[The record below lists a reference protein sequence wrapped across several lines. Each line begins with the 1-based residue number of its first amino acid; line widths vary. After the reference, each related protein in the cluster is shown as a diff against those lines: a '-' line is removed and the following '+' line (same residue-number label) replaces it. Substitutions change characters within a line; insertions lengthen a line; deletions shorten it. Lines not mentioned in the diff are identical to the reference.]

1 MINVSSERKKQLD
14 FIGLKEEDLQ
24 LLAANQPIFE
34 IVAEKV
40 VDQIYEHIE
49 QQPALME
56 IISKHSTIERLKSTQ
71 RDYWMSLAAGTI
83 DEAFIENRIRVGLV
97 HSRIGLTTDW
107 YLGTYM
113 VYLDIATSLLKEAVP
128 THWYNVVHALSKMFN
143 LDSQL
148 VLEAYEKKEKEIL
161 KDLAEEK
168 EQMLQTVTNV
178 VQNLT
183 AMIVE
188 LNQSAQSI
196 ASSAL
201 TTADSQ
207 DHANS
212 LMEELNIEV
221 NQISQMSTLIEEI
234 ASQTHL
240 LGLNAAIEA
249 AHAGEQGRGFEVVA
263 NEVRKLA
270 SNSGQAQK
278 EIQAIVEGILRK
290 LTIVQNESEKITVNA
305 REQAASSQELVSF
318 VEMIEK
324 VATDL
329 EQLQRRA

>member
-1 MINVSSERKKQLD
+1 M
-14 FIGLKEEDLQ
+14 
-24 LLAANQPIFE
+24 
-34 IVAEKV
+34 
-40 VDQIYEHIE
+40 
-49 QQPALME
+49 
-56 IISKHSTIERLKSTQ
+56 
-71 RDYWMSLAAGTI
+71 
-83 DEAFIENRIRVGLV
+83 
-97 HSRIGLTTDW
+97 
-107 YLGTYM
+107 
-113 VYLDIATSLLKEAVP
+113 
-128 THWYNVVHALSKMFN
+128 
-143 LDSQL
+143 
-148 VLEAYEKKEKEIL
+148 